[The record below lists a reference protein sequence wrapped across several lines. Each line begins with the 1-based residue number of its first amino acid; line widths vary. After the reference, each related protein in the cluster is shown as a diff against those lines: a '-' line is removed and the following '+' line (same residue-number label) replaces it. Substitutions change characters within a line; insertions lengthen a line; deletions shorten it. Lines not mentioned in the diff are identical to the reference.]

1 MKNASASKVL
11 RLLVVALVAIATA
24 AFVAACGSDSDS
36 SSDTSGSGD
45 ASGVVAEA
53 QQVVDEFEAPVTEF
67 PGPEESPKPAPGK
80 SIVLV
85 PCLSASAGCQRG
97 ADAAEAAAD
106 SLGWKA
112 TTIDGKG
119 TPQGMNGGIRE
130 AINVKADGLVTI
142 CVPNELVQDSVAAA
156 RKAGLAVIDIC
167 GYGKPGP
174 EGPNVFINVPDGEKT
189 GTALANFVIAD
200 SGGKAKIG
208 LIRDPTFPAVRQFTD
223 VGVGV
228 LEDKCPQ
235 AGCEIAAETTI
246 TIAELETTA
255 GSKAVSFMQAN
266 PDVDYLWVPYD
277 GMASV
282 LVPALSQA
290 GFADK
295 VKVVSTDGNEQNF
308 SLIESGDMQVATT
321 AGALE
326 WAAYGAVD
334 ELVRIFAGEQPIPG
348 PTYTKWIPTR
358 LFTEANIPKTLPWEG
373 DLDYAAEYERLWG
386 VGS

>member
-1 MKNASASKVL
+1 MKNALAPKMLRFAVVL
-11 RLLVVALVAIATA
+11 TALVASLAL
-24 AFVAACGSDSDS
+24 AACGGDDDS
-36 SSDTSGSGD
+36 SSAGGAGGEG
-45 ASGVVAEA
+45 ASGVVADA
-53 QQVVDEFEAPVTEF
+53 RAIADEFQKPITEF
-67 PGPEESPKPAPGK
+67 VGPEESPQPPSGK
-80 SIVLV
+80 SIVIV

-97 ADAAEAAAD
+97 ADAAEEAAGK
-106 SLGWKA
+106 LGWQA
-112 TTIDGKG
+112 TIIDGKG
-119 TPQGMNGGIRE
+119 TPQGMNSGIRE
-130 AINVKADGLVTI
+130 AINVNADGLITV
-142 CVPNELVQDSVAAA
+142 CVPNELVHDSIAAA
-156 RKAGLAVIDIC
+156 RKAGVAVIDIC

-174 EGPNVFINVPDGEKT
+174 EGPNVFINIPDGEKT
-189 GTALANFVIAD
+189 GAALANFVIAD
-200 SGGKAKIG
+200 SDGQATIG
-208 LIRDPTFPAVRQFTD
+208 LIRDPTFPAVRQFTN

-228 LEDKCPQ
+228 LKEKCPQ

-255 GSKAVSFMQAN
+255 GNKAVSFVQAH

-282 LVPALSQA
+282 IIPALSQA

-308 SLIESGDMQVATT
+308 SLIESGDMQVATV

-326 WAAYGAVD
+326 WAGYGAVD
-334 ELVRIFAGEQPIPG
+334 ELVRILAGEDPIAG

-358 LFTEANIPKTLPWEG
+358 LFTKENIPSTLPWTG

-386 VGS
+386 VGK